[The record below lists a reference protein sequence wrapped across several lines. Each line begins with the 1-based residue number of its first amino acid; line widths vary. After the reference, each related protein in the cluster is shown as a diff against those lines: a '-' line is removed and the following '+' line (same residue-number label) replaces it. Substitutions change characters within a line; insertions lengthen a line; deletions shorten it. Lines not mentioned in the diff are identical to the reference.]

1 MIQKKSDM
9 LQNEILNSSLFNNEK
24 IIFINETND
33 KILDVIQSIEP
44 KINTQRIY
52 LFASILDKNLN

>member
-1 MIQKKSDM
+1 MILQKKSRQK
-9 LQNEILNSSLFNNEK
+9 LIQNEILNGSLFNNEK

-44 KINTQRIY
+44 KNKH
-52 LFASILDKNLN
+52 AKNIFICQYIG